1 MFVIPEFPDNR
12 RTDPKRQ
19 GELRVYNK
27 LIKSGVTGLAIYGAK
42 VKSEGP
48 EVDFA
53 LWLQKE
59 GRFSTEVK
67 AAQYTFE
74 DGHWVLHSVNGPEV
88 VDSPVLQA
96 LDSAM
101 SFRDAVK
108 ESLGRKVF
116 VFAVLIFPDMDF
128 DQTIVDQ
135 AARHNVHVIFGTGE
149 LGDRLLAIASSQE
162 IFTPPTASHIQEEAE
177 LFIPGVRYPV
187 GTEVRRTQRGATPS
201 ADMDIL
207 ARHVVIQSAGVVNIY
222 TTGEQ
227 V

>member
-1 MFVIPEFPDNR
+1 MLVLPEFPDHR

-27 LIKSGVTGLAIYGAK
+27 LAKIGVTGLAIYGAK
-42 VKSEGP
+42 ANPEAP

-59 GRFSTEVK
+59 ARLSMEVK
-67 AAQYTFE
+67 AAPYTLE
-74 DGHWVLHSVNGPEV
+74 DGNWVLHSVNGPEV
-88 VDSPVLQA
+88 VGSPVLQA
-96 LDSAM
+96 RDSAM
-101 SFRDAVK
+101 AFRDAVK

-116 VFAVLIFPDMDF
+116 VFAVLIFPDMDP
-128 DQTIVDQ
+128 DQNLIDQ
-135 AARHNVHVIFGTGE
+135 AARHKVHTLFGTGE

-162 IFTPPTASHIQEEAE
+162 IFLPPTASHIQEEAE
-177 LFIPGVRYPV
+177 MFIPGVRYPV
-187 GTEVRRTQRGATPS
+187 GTEVRRTDRGATPS

-207 ARHVVIQSAGVVNIY
+207 ARQVVIQNAGVVNIY